1 MKILQ
6 KISWKVRKLHITIS
20 PLIIYINSNWEGW
33 GFDLFTISKNL
44 NEYSLLKLNWH
55 LPNGADRKL
64 KFTGD
69 FLFLRTTLLKKLEN
83 LLETELWTSS
93 RMTKFDKLKLTI
105 LKFIFG

>member
-6 KISWKVRKLHITIS
+6 KISWKARNLHFTFS

-33 GFDLFTISKNL
+33 GFDLLTISKNI
-44 NEYSLLKLNWH
+44 NNYSLLKLNWH
-55 LPNGADRKL
+55 LPNGADKKL
-64 KFTGD
+64 KITGD

-83 LLETELWTSS
+83 LLETELWSSS

-105 LKFIFG
+105 LKVILE